1 MAYLRRH
8 GVFVPEKAF
17 VQTED
22 RPALRGRLPAAR
34 FLAANLE
41 LLWDSYDLA
50 AEQARTMRRRLVEAA
65 GQEEVIERFRQVP
78 GIGWV
83 RAATFFVGVDTP
95 WRFASK
101 ASLFKYL
108 GIGLERRHS
117 GSGRVQVRLVKYANR
132 QLKAVLMGAALK
144 AIGGKDNPFATQ
156 YQRWVEA
163 GISVGS
169 ARRNVARSLAAT
181 MWGMWKNGS
190 VYRPEWVGVAAA
202 AVSAAEGSS

>member
-1 MAYLRRH
+1 
-8 GVFVPEKAF
+8 
-17 VQTED
+17 
-22 RPALRGRLPAAR
+22 
-34 FLAANLE
+34 
-41 LLWDSYDLA
+41 LLFDSYDLA
-50 AEQARTMRRRLVEAA
+50 AQQARTMRRRLVEAA
-65 GQEEVIERFRQVP
+65 GQEEVIQRFTQLP

-83 RAATFFVGVDTP
+83 RAATFFVHVDTP

-101 ASLFKYL
+101 ASLLKYL

-117 GSGRVQVRLVKYANR
+117 GSGRGQVRLVKYANR